1 MILDFRFNGGG
12 YLDAAQSM
20 LSGFFPKN
28 TAIVSIKEND
38 PRKNEILYTVENRN
52 NLQQIPIVVLVNEF
66 SASASEIFA
75 GAVQDHNRG
84 LLVGKKTFGK
94 GSVQEMFPLGDGT
107 MVKITV
113 AKWYTPKDQNIDEQG
128 ITPDI
133 TVDFLPEDYKNT
145 FDRQLDIA
153 KKSLQAVVDGKN
165 TQEIIQE
172 FNTH

>member
-1 MILDFRFNGGG
+1 
-12 YLDAAQSM
+12 M

-38 PRKNEILYTVENRN
+38 PRKNEILYTAENRN